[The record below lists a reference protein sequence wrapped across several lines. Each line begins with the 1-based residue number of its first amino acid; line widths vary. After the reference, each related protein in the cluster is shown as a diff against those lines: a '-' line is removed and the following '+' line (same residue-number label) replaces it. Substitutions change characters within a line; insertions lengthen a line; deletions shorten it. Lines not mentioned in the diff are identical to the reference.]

1 MIIQHTSAA
10 FVLMIG
16 LPVAGCASA
25 PPKPAREETTF
36 TQPVQTAKPAEEPDA
51 ASDPAAEP
59 PPPASGPASLNDEQR
74 KQMEIAL
81 KRGSE
86 KASQCP
92 ASSGIED
99 APRGEGEVRVTFDGQ
114 KGRVTDVTVGPP
126 WAGTPIESCIKRS
139 FVGEIIVPF
148 EGEPLEVPYT
158 IKLPPKADAG
168 DKTKT
173 KKK

>member
-1 MIIQHTSAA
+1 VIPQQISAA
-10 FVLMIG
+10 FVLMMG
-16 LPVAGCASA
+16 LSIAGCASA
-25 PPKPAREETTF
+25 PPKPVAQETTF
-36 TQPVQTAKPAEEPDA
+36 TQPSPPPKPAEEPA
-51 ASDPAAEP
+51 ATSEPAAEP

-92 ASSGIED
+92 ISSGIED
-99 APRGEGEVRVTFDGQ
+99 APRGEGEVKVTFDGQ
-114 KGRVTDVTVGPP
+114 KGRVTDVTVGAP

-139 FVGEIIVPF
+139 FIGEIIVPF

-158 IKLPPKADAG
+158 VKLPPKPEPAD
-168 DKTKT
+168 
-173 KKK
+173 KKKKKK